1 MVNLLCRFN
10 PLKFPIDNLRIRSY
24 NTRNEADEALLFYDL
39 SLTHESVKAIK
50 LEETEMKTMKKT
62 IALLLALVMSL
73 ALVACGGQGDDGVY
87 HVGVVQ
93 LVQHDALDAA
103 TKGFKDALTAELG
116 DKVVF
121 DVQNASN
128 EIPMCSTIVDKFVAN
143 NVDLIMANATP
154 ALQAA
159 SAATKNIPILGTS
172 VTEYGVALEIKNFSG
187 TVGGNISG
195 TSDLA
200 PLDEQAAM
208 VQELFPD
215 ATTVGLLY
223 CSAEPNSVYQITV
236 MEGYLTEMGYTCA
249 QYAFADVNELSA
261 VTQTACDGS
270 DVIYIPTDNTCAT
283 YTETIA
289 NVVLTAGVP
298 VVAGEAGICS
308 GCGVATLSIDYY
320 DLGTATGKMA
330 AKILKG
336 EANVSEMPVEFA
348 PQVTKM
354 YNAANCDALGIAY
367 PAGYEP
373 IG

>member
-1 MVNLLCRFN
+1 MKKILA
-10 PLKFPIDNLRIRSY
+10 I
-24 NTRNEADEALLFYDL
+24 ALAVLML
-39 SLTHESVKAIK
+39 ASLT
-50 LEETEMKTMKKT
+50 
-62 IALLLALVMSL
+62 
-73 ALVACGGQGDDGVY
+73 ACGESAGSDTY
-87 HVGVVQ
+87 TVGICQ
-93 LVQHDALDAA
+93 LLTHPALDAA
-103 TKGFKDALTAELG
+103 TQGFKDALVAELG
-116 DKVVF
+116 EGAVTFKDA
-121 DVQNASN
+121 DAGGEYNNCA
-128 EIPMCSTIVDKFVAN
+128 TIVDGFVAE
-143 NVDLIMANATP
+143 NVDMILANATAP
-154 ALQAA
+154 LQAA
-159 SAATKNIPILGTS
+159 ASATSDIPILGTS
-172 VTEYGVALEIKNFSG
+172 VTDYATALNIADWTG
-187 TVGGNISG
+187 TVGNNISG

-208 VQELFPD
+208 IQELFPD
-215 ATTVGLLY
+215 ASTVGLLY

-336 EANVSEMPVEFA
+336 EADISEMPVEFA

>member
-1 MVNLLCRFN
+1 MKKILAIVLAVLM
-10 PLKFPIDNLRIRSY
+10 L
-24 NTRNEADEALLFYDL
+24 A
-39 SLTHESVKAIK
+39 SLT
-50 LEETEMKTMKKT
+50 
-62 IALLLALVMSL
+62 
-73 ALVACGGQGDDGVY
+73 ACGGSAGSDTY
-87 HVGVVQ
+87 TVGICQ
-93 LVQHDALDAA
+93 LLTHPALDAA
-103 TKGFKDALTAELG
+103 TQGFKDALTAELG
-116 DKVVF
+116 DAVKF
-121 DVQNASN
+121 EDQDAGGEYTNCA
-128 EIPMCSTIVDKFVAN
+128 TIVDGFVAE
-143 NVDLIMANATP
+143 NVDMILANATAP
-154 ALQAA
+154 LQAA
-159 SAATKNIPILGTS
+159 ASATSTIPVLGTS
-172 VTEYGVALEIKNFSG
+172 VTDYATALNIADWTG

-200 PLDEQAAM
+200 PLDQQAAM
-208 VQELFPD
+208 IAELFPD
-215 ATTVGLLY
+215 AKNVGLLY
-223 CSAEPNSVYQITV
+223 CSAEPNSVYQVTV
-236 MEGYLTEMGYTCA
+236 IEGYLTEMGYTCA

-348 PQVTKM
+348 PEVTKM
-354 YNAANCDALGIAY
+354 YNADNCAALGIT
-367 PAGYEP
+367 PPDGYEP
-373 IG
+373 IA